1 MNNDEKIR
9 EYIEEPEI
17 PEELSPEN
25 IKIMLDE
32 KCAKKKRSKISAAGR
47 ITAVAAALAIIVTGG
62 YFGTRG
68 RFLTK
73 DGAKLNVCEDV
84 RNEIQSAGDNGL
96 GDASDSEDEPDVY
109 KKLPVKPYM
118 SGAASYGQVYRLFS
132 EAHEEYTEKCEA
144 ALDDEFIADG
154 VYFETNKEIAP
165 AEAAPSGVAENEADT
180 AAPDSDLSGEID
192 HSDTY
197 NQEENVLEADIVK
210 TDGERIYM
218 LCSSISQSYDDCG
231 EWDGDWDNRAVLRVA
246 SALDGKFTSSYE
258 LDVTQLSQTEGDDWS
273 HSTTVSD
280 MYLYNGMIA
289 VISTDYAVH
298 SSVMDGEEIAYD
310 RYFYEENCNTFVS
323 FYTAGDE
330 PQYIG
335 TYTQEGSYS
344 DVRIAPDG
352 YMYLLTNCYSCDFNY
367 IDGVDDCEKYIPSCG
382 VGDEIGLIPAEDILL
397 PNNKLDSCA
406 TMSYTVIGSIDM
418 TVSSEFRQA
427 DVKALAGYAG
437 GIYCS
442 ADNLYTRC
450 GWDDTEIT
458 RIAIGGGNIV
468 PAASGKIE
476 GHIRDQ
482 FSMSEYGGSFRVAS
496 TVDKWNEIS
505 YEDESRPIKGVELER
520 YNIVTVLDMDMNVIS
535 TSGRF
540 GEDEEIKSVNFSGD
554 MCYVVTFRQT
564 DPLFAFD
571 LSDPSAPVITDEYK
585 LPGYSSYMQKWDD
598 GLLLGFGADADENG
612 RENGVKLVMFD
623 NSDPYDLKETDSYT
637 VNRAGDDQWVDSFGL
652 WERKALLIAPEKNLI
667 GFPVSVNGWNDVNF
681 LESKYVFVSYEDG
694 GFVYKGEIGDRWD
707 GYFDEG
713 RMFKRAVRI
722 GNYVYVLSEERFV
735 SADID
740 TLSEVD
746 SVSFAME

>member
-9 EYIEEPEI
+9 EYMEEPEI

-25 IKIMLDE
+25 IKVMLDE
-32 KCAKKKRSKISAAGR
+32 RCARKKRSKISVAGR

-62 YFGTRG
+62 YIGTRG
-68 RFLTK
+68 RFLRK
-73 DGAKLNVCEDV
+73 DTANMSFCEDEKNNI
-84 RNEIQSAGDNGL
+84 RHDGLQSAGDNNL
-96 GDASDSEDEPDVY
+96 DIASDSEEAYVY
-109 KKLPVKPYM
+109 QKLPAKPYM
-118 SGAASYGQVYRLFS
+118 TGASSYGQVYRLFS
-132 EAHEEYTEKCEA
+132 DAHEEYAEKCEA
-144 ALDDEFIADG
+144 VRDEEYLTDG
-154 VYFETNKEIAP
+154 VYFGTNKVVAP
-165 AEAAPSGVAENEADT
+165 AAIAENDADT
-180 AAPDSDLSGEID
+180 SEPDSDLSGVVD

-218 LCSSISQSYDDCG
+218 LCNNISQSYDDCG
-231 EWDGDWDNRAVLRVA
+231 EWNGEIRAVLRVA
-246 SALDGKFTSSYE
+246 SVEDGRFTSSYE

-289 VISTDYAVH
+289 VISTDYAVR
-298 SSVMDGEEIAYD
+298 SSVMDDDDVTFD

-323 FYTAGDE
+323 FYTAVDE

-335 TYTQEGSYS
+335 TYTQEGSYA

-352 YMYLLTNCYSCDFNY
+352 YMYLLTNCNTCDFDC
-367 IDGVDDCEKYIPSCG
+367 IDGEDDCEKYIPTCG
-382 VGDEIGLIPAEDILL
+382 VGDEIGLIQAEDILL

-427 DVKALAGYAG
+427 DVKALAGYTG
-437 GIYCS
+437 SIYCS
-442 ADNLYTRC
+442 ADNLYTQC
-450 GWDDTEIT
+450 GWEETEIT
-458 RIAIGGGNIV
+458 RIAIGGGSIV

-482 FSMSEYGGSFRVAS
+482 FSMSEYGGFFRVAS

-505 YEDESRPIKGVELER
+505 YEEESRPIKGVELER
-520 YNIVTVLDMDMNVIS
+520 YNVVTVLDMDMNVIGKS
-535 TSGRF
+535 ESF

-554 MCYVVTFRQT
+554 MGYVVTFRQT

-585 LPGYSSYMQKWDD
+585 LPGYSSYMQRWDD

-612 RENGVKLVMFD
+612 RENGIKLVMFD

-637 VNRAGDDQWVDSFGL
+637 VNCVGGDEWVGSFGL

-667 GFPVSVNGWNDVNF
+667 GFPVIVRGVKFSKT
-681 LESKYVFVSYEDG
+681 KYVFVSYEDG
-694 GFVYKGEIGDRWD
+694 EFVYKGEISDRWNSYPYD
-707 GYFDEG
+707 IN
-713 RMFKRAVRI
+713 RMFRRAVCI
-722 GNYVYVLSEERFV
+722 GNYVYALSEERFV

-740 TLSEVD
+740 TLAEVD

>member
-1 MNNDEKIR
+1 MNNDKKIR

-25 IKIMLDE
+25 IKVMLDE
-32 KCAKKKRSKISAAGR
+32 KCSKKKRSKISVAGR
-47 ITAVAAALAIIVTGG
+47 ITATAAALAIIVTGG

-68 RFLTK
+68 RFLSNDT
-73 DGAKLNVCEDV
+73 AKFAVCEDTSPKHGL
-84 RNEIQSAGDNGL
+84 QSAGDNGL
-96 GDASDSEDEPDVY
+96 GYASDSEDDSYVY

-118 SGAASYGQVYRLFS
+118 SGASSYGQVYWLFS
-132 EAHEEYTEKCEA
+132 EAHEEYTEKYEA
-144 ALDDEFIADG
+144 VRDEEFLDDN
-154 VYFETNKEIAP
+154 VYYETNKEIAP
-165 AEAAPSGVAENEADT
+165 AAVAENDADT
-180 AAPDSDLSGEID
+180 AEPDSDLSGEKD
-192 HSDTY
+192 YSDTY

-218 LCSSISQSYDDCG
+218 ICNSGGQSYGCDDQS
-231 EWDGDWDNRAVLRVA
+231 EENSSFLRVA
-246 SALDGKFTSSYE
+246 SVEDGRFTNTYE
-258 LDVTQLSQTEGDDWS
+258 LDVTQLSQPEGDDWS
-273 HSTTVSD
+273 HRASVSD

-289 VISTDYAVH
+289 VISTDYAVR
-298 SSVMDGEEIAYD
+298 SSVMDGDDVTFD

-323 FYTAGDE
+323 FYTADDE

-335 TYTQEGSYS
+335 TYTQEGSYA

-352 YMYLLTNCYSCDFNY
+352 YMYLLTNFNTCDFDY
-367 IDGVDDCEKYIPSCG
+367 IDGEDDCEKYIPSCG
-382 VGDEIGLIPAEDILL
+382 VGDEIGLIHAEDILL

-427 DVKALAGYAG
+427 DVKALAGYTG
-437 GIYCS
+437 SIYCS
-442 ADNLYTRC
+442 VDNLYTQC
-450 GWDDTEIT
+450 GWEETEIT

-468 PAASGKIE
+468 PAASGKVE

-482 FSMSEYGGSFRVAS
+482 FSMSEYGGVFRVAS

-505 YEDESRPIKGVELER
+505 YETEPQLIKGVELIR
-520 YNIVTVLDMDMNVIS
+520 YNVVTVLDMDMNVIGKS
-535 TSGRF
+535 EKF

-554 MCYVVTFRQT
+554 MGYVVTFRQT

-571 LSDPSAPVITDEYK
+571 LSDPSSLVITDEYK
-585 LPGYSSYMQKWDD
+585 LPGYSSYMQKWGD

-623 NSDPYDLKETDSYT
+623 NSDPYDLKETGSYT
-637 VNRAGDDQWVDSFGL
+637 VNRADDGEWLDSFGL

-667 GFPVSVNGWNDVNF
+667 GFPVTVRRYNDVEF
-681 LESKYVFVSYEDG
+681 SESRYVFVSYEDG
-694 GFVYKGEIGDRWD
+694 GFVYRGEIGDRWD
-707 GYFDEG
+707 SYLYDFN
-713 RMFKRAVRI
+713 RMFKRAVCI
-722 GNYVYVLSEERFV
+722 GNYVYVLSEDRFV

-740 TLSEVD
+740 TLAEVD